1 MSTSPAYRG
10 RGETPAQAWAELSQG
25 NQRFVQGTREHPN
38 QDVEARTSLTE
49 GQVPRA
55 VFFGCADSRV
65 AAEIIFD
72 QGLGDLFVVRTAG
85 HVVGTSVLG
94 SLEFGVAALG
104 IPLIVVL
111 GHDSCGAVAATLD
124 AMDSGDMPSGFLRD
138 VVERIMPSVLS
149 ARKHGA
155 ATADEV
161 EAEHVRHTA
170 RLLANRSAHIG
181 EHVRGGSLGIVGATY
196 DLGQGRAKVI
206 TAEGVGLPLADLPP
220 AGTAAF

>member
-1 MSTSPAYRG
+1 MSPTPAYPVRH
-10 RGETPAQAWAELSQG
+10 ETPAQAWAELSAG
-25 NQRFVQGTREHPN
+25 NQRFVTGHREHPN
-38 QDVEARTSLTE
+38 QDVEARTSLTG
-49 GQVPRA
+49 GQLPRA
-55 VFFGCADSRV
+55 IFFGCADSRV

-94 SLEFGVAALG
+94 SLEFGVDVLG

-111 GHDSCGAVAATLD
+111 GHDTCGGVRAALD
-124 AMDSGDMPSGFLRD
+124 AMDSGDMPSGFQRD

-149 ARKHGA
+149 ATKHGA

-170 RLLANRSAHIG
+170 RLLVNRSALIG
-181 EHVRGGSLGIVGATY
+181 ERVRAGTLGIVGATY
-196 DLGQGRAKVI
+196 DLNEGRAQVI
-206 TAEGVGLPLADLPP
+206 TADGVGLPGADLPP

>member
-1 MSTSPAYRG
+1 MS
-10 RGETPAQAWAELSQG
+10 RGETPGEAWAQLTHG
-25 NQRFVQGTREHPN
+25 NARFVAGRREHPN
-38 QDVEARTSLTE
+38 QDVETRTSLTS

-94 SLEFGVAALG
+94 SLEFGVGALG

-111 GHDSCGAVAATLD
+111 GHDTCGAVRAALD
-124 AMDSGDMPSGFLRD
+124 AMSSGDMPTGFLRD
-138 VVERIMPSVLS
+138 IVERIMPSILS
-149 ARKHGA
+149 AGKHGA
-155 ATADEV
+155 HTADEV

-170 RLLANRSAHIG
+170 RLLANRSSLIG
-181 EHVRGGSLGIVGATY
+181 EQVREGSLGIVGATY
-196 DLGQGRAKVI
+196 DLREGRAAVVS
-206 TAEGVGLPLADLPP
+206 ALGVDVPARPLPTTTTP
-220 AGTAAF
+220 

>member
-1 MSTSPAYRG
+1 MS
-10 RGETPAQAWAELSQG
+10 RGETPAQAWAQLVEG
-25 NQRFVQGTREHPN
+25 NARFVSGRREHPN
-38 QDVEARTSLTE
+38 QDVETRTSLTA

-94 SLEFGVAALG
+94 SLEFGVGALG

-111 GHDSCGAVAATLD
+111 GHDTCGAVRAALD
-124 AMDSGDMPSGFLRD
+124 AMNSGDVPTGFLRD
-138 VVERIMPSVLS
+138 IVERIMPSVLS

-155 ATADEV
+155 HTADEV

-170 RLLANRSAHIG
+170 HLLSNRSALIG
-181 EHVRGGSLGIVGATY
+181 ERVRDGTLGIVGATY
-196 DLGQGRAKVI
+196 RLHDGRADIVSS
-206 TAEGVGLPLADLPP
+206 VGIDLPVADVPP
-220 AGTAAF
+220 AGTAVL